1 LCPAFYY
8 SLNKKAAAS
17 AKERK
22 QKPKQE
28 VKIKEPA
35 KPKVEDP
42 PAADEE
48 EEAPKPKQQE
58 ERVSASEDITVEPN
72 PETEI
77 VNDGAGHLE
86 HTENAISEK
95 CDEVIESLR
104 KEVMTLR
111 AKIRELEGRQRAN
124 EFTIGTVVDHGS
136 PFQSPKTREGL
147 SGDFTLNLSSL
158 PSKNFVG
165 DTFCNSQGEEELNLG
180 TAKAGPVKVNTV
192 IRVESVKD
200 YTPYIRYTKLE
211 FTVGTVVNQGRVSNR
226 ERSQQ
231 SEIHAQGGQHSNPAT
246 SFQQG
251 TLLSTAIECFLRPR
265 QLEFLLHKLEST
277 QVLGMSKIFP
287 I

>member
-17 AKERK
+17 VKERK
-22 QKPKQE
+22 QRPKQE

-48 EEAPKPKQQE
+48 EEAPKPKLQE
-58 ERVSASEDITVEPN
+58 ERVSASEGITVEPN

-111 AKIRELEGRQRAN
+111 AKIYWEA
-124 EFTIGTVVDHGS
+124 
-136 PFQSPKTREGL
+136 
-147 SGDFTLNLSSL
+147 
-158 PSKNFVG
+158 
-165 DTFCNSQGEEELNLG
+165 
-180 TAKAGPVKVNTV
+180 
-192 IRVESVKD
+192 IRD
-200 YTPYIRYTKLE
+200 
-211 FTVGTVVNQGRVSNR
+211 
-226 ERSQQ
+226 
-231 SEIHAQGGQHSNPAT
+231 
-246 SFQQG
+246 
-251 TLLSTAIECFLRPR
+251 
-265 QLEFLLHKLEST
+265 LH
-277 QVLGMSKIFP
+277 F
-287 I
+287 